1 MMKPKLLIVDDDAA
15 ITQQLF
21 WTLCDDL
28 EVMTAKDLS
37 TAVRRTVIDEPH
49 LVILDLHL
57 PPTPD
62 SVETGLRV
70 LDYIKGHLPAAG
82 VFVVSSES
90 SAGGP
95 TRSSLSRSTSSGWS
109 RSSAVLLPP
118 RGSPSPERPRAED
131 VLPSRRPP
139 SGPLT

>member
-90 SAGGP
+90 SAE
-95 TRSSLSRSTSSGWS
+95 TRRECIGRGADSFLTKPLDIERLVALVRRAATAQ
-109 RSSAVLLPP
+109 RLAV
-118 RGSPSPERPRAED
+118 A
-131 VLPSRRPP
+131 
-139 SGPLT
+139 